1 MFIIFAVFNIFK
13 QKFAMNIRDEEI
25 VRTALFQLETHLEM
39 SNAIALQ
46 NDDIV
51 EILGKAFY
59 VMAETAVTKSN
70 YNFIAE
76 TLQERAKSAGVLPLL
91 VCGSISEEMMSIAK
105 ADGIYTLDT
114 AGNCEI
120 TPEGGPFLSLRGR
133 KTEHRRQS
141 STMVF
146 RTAGLR
152 VLYYFLLDPKNI
164 RKPYREIMVDTDVS
178 VATVK
183 NVVDALA
190 PQYCFESK
198 EGRNLTNFPKL
209 LDFWAEQYN
218 LMYKPRLYVTGLAL
232 APGKQWQDIL
242 LPEGIHWGGECG
254 AFQRDGYLIP
264 QSYELYTSIPTREL
278 IKTGQIIPSKDNNI
292 AVYQA
297 FWKIPEADIHPLI
310 LYADLMGTA
319 DGRCREEAQRIRN
332 NDLSYLL

>member
-1 MFIIFAVFNIFK
+1 
-13 QKFAMNIRDEEI
+13 MNIHEEEI
-25 VRTALFQLETHLEM
+25 IQMALFHLETHLGV

-46 NDDIV
+46 DDDTV
-51 EILGKAFY
+51 EILGRKFC
-59 VMAETAVTKSN
+59 VMAEPTVTKNS

-76 TLQERAKSAGVLPLL
+76 TLKERAHAANALPLL
-91 VCGSISEEMMSIAK
+91 VCGTISGEMMSIAK
-105 ADGIYTLDT
+105 ADGIFTLDT

-133 KTEHRRQS
+133 KTEYRRQNTS
-141 STMVF
+141 MVF

-152 VLYYFLLDPKNI
+152 VVYYFLLDPKNI

-183 NVVDALA
+183 NTVDALM

-198 EGRNLTNFPKL
+198 EGRNLTNLTRL

-218 LMYKPRLYVTGLAL
+218 QVYKPRLYATNLAL
-232 APGKQWQDIL
+232 APGIQWGDVL
-242 LPEGIHWGGECG
+242 LPEGVQWGGECG
-254 AFQRDGYLIP
+254 AFKRDGYLIP
-264 QSYELYTSIPTREL
+264 QSFELYTAVPIREL
-278 IKTGQIIPSKDNNI
+278 IKTRQLIPAKDNNVT
-292 AVYQA
+292 VYQA
-297 FWKIPEADIHPLI
+297 FWKLPEKDIHPLI

-319 DGRCREEAQRIRN
+319 DGRCREEAQRLLN